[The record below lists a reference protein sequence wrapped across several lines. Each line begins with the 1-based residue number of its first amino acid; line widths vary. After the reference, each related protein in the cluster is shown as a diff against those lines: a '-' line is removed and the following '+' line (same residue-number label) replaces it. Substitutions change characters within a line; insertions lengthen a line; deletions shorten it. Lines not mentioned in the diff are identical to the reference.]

1 MKSINGRY
9 AAGLFAVLVVA
20 VFAVMRADAAERRLI
35 QIGAGGVTGVYY
47 PAGGAICR
55 LVNRETKRHGIRC
68 AVLPSVGSAYNISAV
83 QAGEMDIGLAQSD
96 TQFHAYHGTERFL
109 AKGPY
114 VKLRSLFSLYLEP
127 FTVVARSDSGVRE
140 FVDLKGKRV
149 NIGSPGSGQRATM
162 EVLLKALDWSADD
175 FGNAHEIKP
184 AEQAQALCDNR
195 IDVMVY
201 TVGHPSGAIKQATA
215 GCDSRLIEVTGPEIE
230 ALLRKYGHYQR
241 ATIPG
246 GLYRGVKNDVRT
258 FGVVATLIV
267 DVGISETVAYELV
280 RAVFQNFDEFKR
292 QHPAFRSLQPKEM
305 VFRGLTAPLHPGAR
319 KYYRE
324 RGWR

>member
-1 MKSINGRY
+1 MNPKAGRY
-9 AAGLFAVLVVA
+9 AVGLVIVLAVA
-20 VFAVMRADAAERRLI
+20 VIAVTRADAVERRLI
-35 QIGAGGVTGVYY
+35 QIATGGVTGVYY

-68 AVLPSVGSAYNISAV
+68 AVLPSVGSAYNIGAV
-83 QAGEMDIGLAQSD
+83 RMGEVEFGLTQSD
-96 TQFHAYHGTERFL
+96 TQFHAYHGTEQFI

-114 VKLRSLFSLYLEP
+114 AKLRSLFSLYLEP
-127 FTVVARSDSGVRE
+127 FTVVARVDSGVRA
-140 FVDLKGKRV
+140 FADLKGKRV
-149 NIGSPGSGQRATM
+149 NIGVPGSGQRATM
-162 EVLLKALDWSADD
+162 DVLLKALGWSADD
-175 FGNAHEIKP
+175 FGEAREFKP
-184 AEQAQALCDNR
+184 VEQVQALCDNR
-195 IDVMVY
+195 IDAMVY

-215 GCDSRLIEVTGPEIE
+215 GCNSRLIEVIGPEIE

-246 GLYRGVKNDVRT
+246 GLYRGAAKDVRT
-258 FGVVATLIV
+258 FGVVATLIA
-267 DVGISETVAYELV
+267 DAGIPEATAYELV
-280 RAVFQNFDEFKR
+280 RSVFGNFERFKR

-305 VFRGLTAPLHPGAR
+305 ISRGLTAPLHPGAR